1 MELKEAICVLDERA
15 KYAQSR
21 VLWCIAHQED
31 EGNLLLWETAQKL
44 YQLAVDMLREKVGLP
59 DVLTFLH
66 NQALAGDVASDQWRV

>member
-1 MELKEAICVLDERA
+1 MWQIGCEGGREMELKEAIRVLEERA

-44 YQLAVDMLREKVGLP
+44 YQPMRLPLRNK
-59 DVLTFLH
+59 
-66 NQALAGDVASDQWRV
+66 AWQWLKERIKPFS